1 MGLSRNK
8 VAVPEGAAGSPPFYG
23 VFWRGLRR
31 FFCLILFS
39 FLFVWGL
46 LTRKVLLGRGMSMFL
61 GSRAVSFG
69 EGFLRLRRGARFL
82 RFLFFAAGLRF
93 DNWTVDAS
101 NAGFVPALL

>member
-1 MGLSRNK
+1 MRLDHLLSTEYFLARF
-8 VAVPEGAAGSPPFYG
+8 AP
-23 VFWRGLRR
+23 VFLPH
-31 FFCLILFS
+31 FVF